1 MDKQKQ
7 LNEDEHNFL
16 KMLTKVMT
24 GIEDN
29 LLVLKYFWKETQAVQ
44 TTMERIE
51 DKIDIITKQIIK
63 EEELGGEMSNHLED

>member
-1 MDKQKQ
+1 LDKQKQ